1 MSTCLRRRTGA
12 TSISLPAKYSA
23 VGVTVTILHSRDAWG
38 HPVGMDTGQ
47 RIGPSMESVLGNY
60 WMNEQ
65 MDGWRDDGW
74 MEGWRMDGRIMDG

>member
-1 MSTCLRRRTGA
+1 MSTCLRRRTRA

-23 VGVTVTILHSRDAWG
+23 VGVTITTFHSRDAWG

-47 RIGPSMESVLGNY
+47 SIGPSMESVLGNY

-65 MDGWRDDGW
+65 MDGWRDDGRTEDGGW
-74 MEGWRMDGRIMDG
+74 MEG